1 MFDRL
6 AKNSYFYYKDTL
18 NRSNLFTSL
27 GKNRRDYRVFVKES
41 N

>member
-6 AKNSYFYYKDTL
+6 AKNSYYFYKDTL
-18 NRSNLFTSL
+18 NRSNLFASL
-27 GKNRRDYRVFVKES
+27 GKNRRNYRVFVKEY